1 MFMDTVFRF
10 LVGGAVVTA
19 FALIGDLFKPKSFAG
34 LFGGAP
40 SVALATL
47 GLTVLKEG
55 YGYAAVEAR
64 SMLLGAAAFILCAF
78 SMSQLL
84 LRRKWRP
91 ARATAVSLALWLATA
106 FGLWFAI
113 LR

>member
-1 MFMDTVFRF
+1 MFMDIVFRF

-47 GLTVLKEG
+47 GLTILKEG
-55 YGYAAVEAR
+55 HGYAAVEAR
-64 SMLLGAAAFILCAF
+64 SMVLGAAAFVFCAF
-78 SMSQLL
+78 LMSRLL

-91 ARATAVSLALWLATA
+91 ARATGVSLAVWFAIA
-106 FGLWFAI
+106 FGLWFGI

>member
-1 MFMDTVFRF
+1 MFMDIVFRF
-10 LVGGAVVTA
+10 LVGGAAVTA

-47 GLTVLKEG
+47 GLTILKEG
-55 YGYAAVEAR
+55 HGYAAVEAR
-64 SMLLGAAAFILCAF
+64 SMVLGAAAFVLCAF
-78 SMSQLL
+78 LMTRLF
-84 LRRKWRP
+84 LRRKWP
-91 ARATAVSLALWLATA
+91 ALRATATPIALWFVVA
-106 FGLWFAI
+106 FGLWFGL